1 MNDKVRVGLI
11 SDLRGYGR
19 RVPLAL
25 KYDEAMAEWL
35 DLWRKDAG
43 FRHYVAGTI
52 SPMVPPKARVPR
64 RPKLAL

>member
-35 DLWRKDAG
+35 DLWRKDTG
-43 FRHYVAGTI
+43 FRRYVAGTI
-52 SPMVPPKARVPR
+52 SPISLKARVPR